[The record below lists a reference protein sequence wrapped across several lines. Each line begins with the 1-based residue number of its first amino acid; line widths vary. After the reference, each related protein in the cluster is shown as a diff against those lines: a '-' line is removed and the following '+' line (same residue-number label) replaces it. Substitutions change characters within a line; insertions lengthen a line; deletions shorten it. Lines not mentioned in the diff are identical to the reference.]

1 MLKHTMPIFVDQ
13 PDGWMCMSRTKPTRA
28 FGIDIWGFRM
38 IRTNGNAP
46 VRRTGAIPGEDGS
59 ILWRVWAPLAQQ
71 VDLIL
76 VNGEER
82 RNIAMEREDHG
93 FHRTVLQSVPEG
105 QRYAYLLDGGPAR
118 PDPCS
123 LWQPEGVDGFSA
135 VVIPDRFSW
144 TDQNWK
150 GIRQAELVLYE
161 LHVGTF
167 TALGTFEAIIPRL
180 RDLQELGVTA
190 IEIMP
195 VAQFPGSRNWGYD
208 GVLLY
213 AAQNTYGGPHGLQRL
228 VDACHAC
235 GLAVYLDVVYN
246 HFGPESNYLGEFG
259 PYFTDCYK
267 TPWGPA
273 VNYDRAGCDAVR
285 DFVLDN
291 VRMWLEEFH
300 VDGLRLDAVDAIFD
314 MGARHILR
322 AIKEAANN
330 AGASRGWPA
339 IVTAES
345 DLNDPRLLY
354 PVDRGGHE
362 LDAQWMDDYHHAVH
376 AFFTHERDGYYSD
389 YGKASQL
396 AEVLERPF
404 LYNWN
409 YSAFRDRKHGAR
421 PEGLGCD
428 RFVVCL
434 QNHDQVGNRAS
445 GDRLNTLLDSRAA
458 QRLAASYF
466 LLSPYLLLLF
476 MGEEYGEET
485 PFPFFCSF
493 RGEELRKSVSEGRR
507 REYSAHDQEALIPDP
522 GAEATF
528 RSAQLSWSW
537 PEGSVRHGLRR
548 LYRDLL
554 SARREWPALLDLVC
568 RSARLVNE
576 KDDGLLLEARLGSTQ
591 ERSVRAVFNL
601 AERPRAL
608 VEELDAGQS
617 ILFTSEAEIYHG
629 GRTNFRRVHELLPH
643 ECLVFGPSSWRS
655 FT

>member
-1 MLKHTMPIFVDQ
+1 MR
-13 PDGWMCMSRTKPTRA
+13 GTKESP
-28 FGIDIWGFRM
+28 
-38 IRTNGNAP
+38 P
-46 VRRTGAIPGEDGS
+46 VRRTGAISCEDGS
-59 ILWRVWAPLAQQ
+59 ILWRVWAPLAKQ
-71 VDLIL
+71 VDLVL
-76 VNGEER
+76 ADGVELRE
-82 RNIAMEREDHG
+82 IAMQSEGRG
-93 FHRTVLQSVPEG
+93 FHRTVLLDVREG
-105 QRYAYLLDGGPAR
+105 QRYAYRLDGGSHR

-135 VVIPDRFSW
+135 VVIPGRFSW
-144 TDQNWK
+144 TDQRWS
-150 GIRQAELVLYE
+150 GIQQAELVFYE

-167 TALGTFEAIIPRL
+167 TAEGTFEAIIPRL
-180 RDLQELGVTA
+180 RDLNELGVTA

-208 GVLLY
+208 GVLPY

-259 PYFTDCYK
+259 PYFTDRYK
-267 TPWGPA
+267 TPWGAA

-300 VDGLRLDAVDAIFD
+300 VDGLRLDAADMIFD
-314 MGARHILR
+314 FGARHILR
-322 AIKEAANN
+322 AIKEAAKE

-354 PVDRGGHE
+354 PGERGGYD

-376 AFFTHERDGYYSD
+376 AFFTHERHGYYGD
-389 YGKASQL
+389 FGEAAQL
-396 AEVLERPF
+396 AQVFEQPF
-404 LYNWN
+404 LYNWD

-421 PEGLGCD
+421 PDGLAGN

-434 QNHDQVGNRAS
+434 QNHDQVGNRAC
-445 GDRLNTLLDSRAA
+445 GDRLITLLESPAA
-458 QRLAASYF
+458 QRLAASYL
-466 LLSPYLLLLF
+466 LLSPYLPLLF
-476 MGEEYGEET
+476 MGEEYGEEN

-493 RGEELRKSVSEGRR
+493 RGEELQKAVCVGRR
-507 REYSAHDQEALIPDP
+507 REFSAHDRQALVPDP
-522 GAEATF
+522 GEEATF
-528 RSAQLSWSW
+528 ASAHLSWSW
-537 PEGSVRHGLRR
+537 PEGSERHGLRR

-554 SARREWPALLDLVC
+554 RARREWPALLDMVC
-568 RSARLVNE
+568 PSARLLQDYKNR
-576 KDDGLLLEARLGSTQ
+576 LLLETRLGSTT
-591 ERSVRAVFNL
+591 ERSVRALFNL
-601 AERPRAL
+601 EDRPLELLEVAGAEQR
-608 VEELDAGQS
+608 V
-617 ILFTSEAEIYHG
+617 LFSSEALAYR
-629 GRTNFRRVHELLPH
+629 GRRTHFRQIRELLPH
-643 ECLVFGPSSWRS
+643 ECVVFGPSSWRS